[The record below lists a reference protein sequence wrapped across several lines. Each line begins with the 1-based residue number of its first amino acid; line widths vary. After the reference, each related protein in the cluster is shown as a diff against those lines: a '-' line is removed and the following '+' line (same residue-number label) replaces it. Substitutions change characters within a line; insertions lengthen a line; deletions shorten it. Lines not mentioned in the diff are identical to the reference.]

1 MADKVTQVS
10 ELKLVA
16 KFNDNDTR
24 TIAVDN
30 PKSGLTAAQINAVG
44 TIGAT
49 TQAILGDKGAAGF
62 KEFVEARTITKKTTQ
77 LDLR

>member
-1 MADKVTQVS
+1 MADKVTTSS

-24 TIAVDN
+24 TITIDS
-30 PKSGLTAAQINAVG
+30 PKDSLTAADINAVG
-44 TIGAT
+44 TTIKNNNV
-49 TQAILGDKGAAGF
+49 ILGDKGASAF
-62 KEFVEARTITKKTTQ
+62 NSFIEAKKVSLTRTT